1 MEWPCHSVIFNVS
14 GIITT
19 STKGVDASASI
30 FSLIETA
37 KANRLSPFDYIEY
50 ILEIMSQIYIIQ
62 HPEKIDWFMPWSDQI
77 KEEFGIKDD

>member
-1 MEWPCHSVIFNVS
+1 MPQID
-14 GIITT
+14 IIQHPEKIDWFMPW
-19 STKGVDASASI
+19 SDQIKEEFG
-30 FSLIETA
+30 TA

-50 ILEIMSQIYIIQ
+50 ILEIMPQIDIIQ